1 MPEYAELQLSDRTL
15 VRLALAP
22 VGTPAPAVPAAR
34 PDLPDGAGTVEPV
47 GRARER
53 VAALAGDGLRAVLS
67 PLGPLLQE
75 VHDSVVRTENPP
87 QELSV
92 EFGVQIGQDLKL
104 GIAGGSTQ
112 AAMKI
117 TASWQ
122 LPDTAS
128 QEG

>member
-22 VGTPAPAVPAAR
+22 VGTPAPVVPAAR
-34 PDLPDGAGTVEPV
+34 ADLPDGAGTVEPV

-53 VAALAGDGLRAVLS
+53 MAELAGDGLRAVLS

-75 VHDSVVRTENPP
+75 VHDSVARTANPP

-104 GIAGGSTQ
+104 GIAGGSAQT
-112 AAMKI
+112 AMKI

-122 LPDTAS
+122 LPGATP
-128 QEG
+128 QGG

>member
-15 VRLALAP
+15 VRLALSP

-34 PDLPDGAGTVEPV
+34 ADLPDGAGTVEPV
-47 GRARER
+47 GRGRER

-75 VHDSVVRTENPP
+75 VHDSVAHAEDPP

-104 GIAGGSTQ
+104 GIAGGSAQ

-122 LPDTAS
+122 LPGAAPRD
-128 QEG
+128 G

>member
-1 MPEYAELQLSDRTL
+1 MPEYAELHLSDRTL

-22 VGTPAPAVPAAR
+22 VGTPVPTVPAAR

-47 GRARER
+47 GRAGER
-53 VAALAGDGLRAVLS
+53 MAALAGDGLRAVLS

-75 VHDSVVRTENPP
+75 VHDSVARTENPP
-87 QELSV
+87 RELSV

-104 GIAGGSTQ
+104 GIAGGSAQ

-122 LPDTAS
+122 LPDTAA
-128 QEG
+128 QAG